1 MVALFEYGTSRIQ
14 DMVVRASSD
23 PNGNKRVQSIELSG
37 RPVQP
42 TKRFWKSLHLRF
54 GFTENIFRYFSHDEV
69 FERISRVAPN
79 DRIRWCIQKDEN
91 GDESLLGVSN
101 PTSPLIPYDEVT
113 DLLRRYDAEEVK
125 YANGMITSR
134 HATRAG
140 DAFMIAGDDYRNK
153 YMFEIPIDGFGKP
166 AIFLS
171 LLRLICSNGAVGYNP
186 AFRSELN
193 VGRGNDRIDFA
204 IIRALEGFNNE
215 EGFSAMRQRF
225 EAAANSW
232 ASVYEVQRFYHVLV
246 NLHNQGLLRSTK
258 TVRSNDRVVT
268 ASDLIASLNRLAGD
282 FSEIYGLA
290 NLDALTHKRQRTLPS
305 KCKVYELINFASETA
320 THHVDPTAQRRI
332 QAYIGELVAN
342 EYDLEG
348 TADRFSDWSD
358 FFIGHAETTNTLASL
373 HRRRG

>member
-1 MVALFEYGTSRIQ
+1 
-14 DMVVRASSD
+14 
-23 PNGNKRVQSIELSG
+23 
-37 RPVQP
+37 
-42 TKRFWKSLHLRF
+42 
-54 GFTENIFRYFSHDEV
+54 
-69 FERISRVAPN
+69 
-79 DRIRWCIQKDEN
+79 
-91 GDESLLGVSN
+91 
-101 PTSPLIPYDEVT
+101 
-113 DLLRRYDAEEVK
+113 
-125 YANGMITSR
+125 
-134 HATRAG
+134 
-140 DAFMIAGDDYRNK
+140 
-153 YMFEIPIDGFGKP
+153 
-166 AIFLS
+166 
-171 LLRLICSNGAVGYNP
+171 
-186 AFRSELN
+186 
-193 VGRGNDRIDFA
+193 
-204 IIRALEGFNNE
+204 
-215 EGFSAMRQRF
+215 MRQRF

-232 ASVYEVQRFYHVLV
+232 ASVYEVQRLYHVLV

-258 TVRSNDRVVT
+258 TVRSSDRVVS

-373 HRRRG
+373 HRR

>member
-153 YMFEIPIDGFGKP
+153 YM
-166 AIFLS
+166 
-171 LLRLICSNGAVGYNP
+171 
-186 AFRSELN
+186 
-193 VGRGNDRIDFA
+193 
-204 IIRALEGFNNE
+204 
-215 EGFSAMRQRF
+215 
-225 EAAANSW
+225 
-232 ASVYEVQRFYHVLV
+232 
-246 NLHNQGLLRSTK
+246 
-258 TVRSNDRVVT
+258 
-268 ASDLIASLNRLAGD
+268 
-282 FSEIYGLA
+282 
-290 NLDALTHKRQRTLPS
+290 
-305 KCKVYELINFASETA
+305 
-320 THHVDPTAQRRI
+320 
-332 QAYIGELVAN
+332 
-342 EYDLEG
+342 
-348 TADRFSDWSD
+348 
-358 FFIGHAETTNTLASL
+358 
-373 HRRRG
+373 